1 VVLNDHARLQDAQ
14 QDELRALQAR
24 LAALQKDLV
33 DRWAPSLLLLENPS
47 IQAFK
52 HQALMLFITSQA
64 LCLIIQHRFC
74 TACPSPELPPDV
86 AAAIT
91 CRQHTERLRDRAA
104 AILKEELA
112 EMRRREK
119 RAEVDV
125 NYVKDVIVRCSP
137 RSCT

>member
-1 VVLNDHARLQDAQ
+1 MSSGRCRRAWRRCRRTSWTGGRPHCCCLKTLQ
-14 QDELRALQAR
+14 L
-24 LAALQKDLV
+24 
-33 DRWAPSLLLLENPS
+33 
-47 IQAFK
+47 
-52 HQALMLFITSQA
+52 ALMLIITSQA
-64 LCLIIQHRFC
+64 LCLIIQHRCC

-125 NYVKDVIVRCSP
+125 NYVKDVIVRCSL
-137 RSCT
+137 RSCA

>member
-1 VVLNDHARLQDAQ
+1 MLNNHARLQDAQ

-47 IQAFK
+47 ISTHANVIVTGSVPV
-52 HQALMLFITSQA
+52 HSASLLYSI
-64 LCLIIQHRFC
+64 
-74 TACPSPELPPDV
+74 PSPQLPPSV

-137 RSCT
+137 RNCI